1 MAAIKISAT
10 TVINSSRKGIF
21 TSLNP
26 GVYSSPPSGAS
37 TGDFI
42 YNSSTQQIQVYNGST
57 WV

>member
-1 MAAIKISAT
+1 MAIKISGN
-10 TVINSSRKGIF
+10 TVINNSRKATF

-37 TGDFI
+37 TGDII
-42 YNSSTQQIQVYNGST
+42 YNSTTQQIQVYNGTS

>member
-1 MAAIKISAT
+1 MAIKIGSS
-10 TVINSSRKGIF
+10 TVIDNSRKGIF

-26 GVYSSPPSGAS
+26 GVYSSPPSSPS

-42 YNSSTQQIQVYNGST
+42 YNSSTQQVQVYNGST